1 MGHPVL
7 FRQISEVFLRYFEGA
22 VAGVEAPDGI
32 EAGERGEIAAPVL
45 VEVEAMACIEVA
57 AQVLAGFVVVGL
69 GDIAVAPGVVV
80 GLAGVEDDIGAA
92 AGLGGPGGMSVAAA
106 AGVVAAVRGLRV
118 AARGE
123 AGVRDGSRAGL
134 DGRVEPAAENWVR
147 LDGLWVVR
155 DGLLRPGELIES
167 AGARWVGLGGLSR
180 RGACRVELRVGRDD

>member
-22 VAGVEAPDGI
+22 EAPDGI

-45 VEVEAMACIEVA
+45 VEAEAMACTEVA

-80 GLAGVEDDIGAA
+80 GLAGVEDGIEAVT
-92 AGLGGPGGMSVAAA
+92 GLGEPDAAE
-106 AGVVAAVRGLRV
+106 VVAVARALIVVARAAVV
-118 AARGE
+118 
-123 AGVRDGSRAGL
+123 VRDESRAGL

-147 LDGLWVVR
+147 LDGLRVVR
-155 DGLLRPGELIES
+155 DDLLRPCELVGS
-167 AGARWVGLGGLSR
+167 ADARWVGRGGLSR
-180 RGACRVELRVGRDD
+180 RGVCRVELRVGRDD